1 MMNPLRKSR
10 GLPRKSAAAWDVERA
25 SGENGKSFS
34 SNLASLHFEQLEADR
49 IGTPE
54 LTPANDDGLKASS
67 RRPLVARRDDHA
79 TSKAS
84 SGSLDPAAMYLK
96 SAGAVQLLTREGEVE
111 IAQRLEEGRRRALAA
126 AFRSPVATRMV
137 MALGLALEQGQ
148 VSVADVVRAPDDDE
162 ELDEAKATA
171 SVEKALR
178 DLTRLQEK
186 REKILGEVVAGDRG
200 KRKAA
205 VELAGLREERASTLE
220 RMGLAEGV
228 IRRIVTRLKTL
239 HGRVERVAAPIVQW
253 ERRLGV
259 GTKDLEGLVRE
270 VRRSR
275 AAARKHAERFDV
287 DAAIWSEVAET
298 LRTTRASLQ
307 QLARELDLD
316 LDELR
321 ACHAEIVAG
330 ERLAEEAKTQFV
342 EANQRLVV
350 LLARRYVNRGLQF
363 LDLVQEGNIGLM
375 RAVDKFEYQRGYKFC
390 TYATW
395 WIRQAMTRAIADQSR
410 TIRVPVHMV
419 ETTNKMLRTSN
430 ELVQELGREP
440 TPEEIA
446 KKMDVPLGRIRAAM
460 QIVKEPIS
468 LETPLGQEGDHTLGD
483 LIENT
488 TVTSPAEE
496 ASASSLADS
505 LRELLDTLSPREAKV
520 IRMRYGIG
528 CKSDHTLQEIGG
540 DFRVS
545 RERIRQIEAKAL
557 SKLRDSSRRGKL
569 DGFRG

>member
-1 MMNPLRKSR
+1 
-10 GLPRKSAAAWDVERA
+10 
-25 SGENGKSFS
+25 
-34 SNLASLHFEQLEADR
+34 
-49 IGTPE
+49 
-54 LTPANDDGLKASS
+54 
-67 RRPLVARRDDHA
+67 
-79 TSKAS
+79 
-84 SGSLDPAAMYLK
+84 MYLR
-96 SAGAVQLLTREGEVE
+96 SAGSVQLLTREGEVE
-111 IAQRLEEGRRRALAA
+111 IAQQLEEGRRRALTA

-137 MALGLALEQGQ
+137 MALGLALEQGR
-148 VSVADVVRAPDDDE
+148 VSVADVVCAPDDDE
-162 ELDEAKATA
+162 EFDEAKAKA
-171 SVEKALR
+171 NLEKALR
-178 DLTRLQEK
+178 HLTRLQKK
-186 REKILGEVVAGDRG
+186 REKVLADAVAGDRV

-205 VELAGLREERASTLE
+205 VELAGLREEMASTLE
-220 RMGLAEGV
+220 QMGLAERV
-228 IRRIVTRLKTL
+228 TRRIVTRLKTL
-239 HGRVERVAAPIVQW
+239 HGRVEQVAAPVVQW

-270 VRRSR
+270 ARRSR
-275 AAARKHAERFDV
+275 AAGRKHAKRFDV
-287 DAAIWSEVAET
+287 DAAIWSEVAEA
-298 LRTTRASLQ
+298 LRTTRESLE
-307 QLARELDLD
+307 QLALELDLD
-316 LDELR
+316 LDDLR

-330 ERLAEEAKTQFV
+330 ERLAEGAKTQFV

-488 TVTSPAEE
+488 TVISPAEE

-569 DGFRG
+569 DGFRSR